1 MKKLFL
7 TAALLV
13 SVLAGC
19 SKNDEGQS
27 LYKETDYTNVN
38 ISVKLKPGIESPV
51 YYGTKA
57 TGAAHGDGTYDDAI
71 NRLDVFI
78 FDATSGELD
87 GYSAFTSGQL
97 TSLSGLSI
105 KTKTGSKHIYAVA
118 NTSQAAWSGIVT
130 ESQFLAVEKLLRD
143 DNYQSFVMSGYVT
156 ATITESCNVD
166 ITIQRLVGRVVL
178 NSVKTAF
185 AGTPYAG
192 KQLENVKVYLTNVNG
207 NVLIGN
213 GNLPSNVTV
222 LNSGGYVA
230 ADNASFATSGAL
242 YDAVGTVNDT
252 GHSTPHYFYC
262 YQNTL
267 AEETSTK
274 KFTRLVVE
282 GTLDGTT
289 YYYPININRED
300 YGWSSAID
308 HKGILRNRS
317 YTYNITILRPGS
329 TNPDDVVDLATFT
342 LDVTIDDWDIIP
354 TSNVEF

>member
-1 MKKLFL
+1 MRKLFL

-19 SKNDEGQS
+19 SKNDEGES
-27 LYKETDYTNVN
+27 LYKETDYLNLKLSVN
-38 ISVKLKPGIESPV
+38 FKPGVESPV

-57 TGAAHGDGTYDDAI
+57 TGAAHGDGTYDEVI

-78 FDATSGELD
+78 FDATSGELE
-87 GYSAFTSGQL
+87 GYNAFTSSQL
-97 TSLSGLSI
+97 TSLSDLSI

-118 NTSQAAWSGIVT
+118 NASQATWSGIVS
-130 ESQFLAVEKLLRD
+130 ESQFLAVQKLLRE
-143 DNYQSFVMSGYVT
+143 DNYQSFVMSGSVNT
-156 ATITESCNVD
+156 TITESCNVD
-166 ITIQRLVGRVVL
+166 ITIQRLAARVVL

-185 AGTPYAG
+185 AGTPYEG

-213 GNLPSNVTV
+213 GNLPSSVTV

-230 ADNASFATSGAL
+230 ADNSSFATAGAL

-267 AEETSTK
+267 AEETSSK

-282 GTLDGTT
+282 GTLNGTT
-289 YYYPININRED
+289 YYYPININREN
-300 YGWSSAID
+300 YGWTSAID
-308 HKGILRNRS
+308 HKGIKRNRS

-329 TNPDDVVDLATFT
+329 TDPDDVVDLTTFS
-342 LDVTIDDWDIIP
+342 LDVTIDDWDIVP